1 MIINK
6 LDILYTPTRYFL
18 YEIVLNQTEEKLFYT
33 TSALNDGSYE
43 TGTRN
48 KSWKHVLR
56 RAGSKATIENATLTR
71 IHPW

>member
-48 KSWKHVLR
+48 KS
-56 RAGSKATIENATLTR
+56 
-71 IHPW
+71 